1 MKKISFFAFAL
12 SAIALTSACK
22 TTKQKE
28 NLTEKELSGKWTI
41 TAVNNKDVKADKT
54 LFIDFMP
61 ENRVH
66 AEVGCNLYNNT
77 YAYDAE
83 ANTLTFSPNGQMTMM
98 MCPDM
103 NTETAIVSA
112 LNATSKIAKAAT
124 TNCINLL
131 NEKGDI
137 VLTLCK

>member
-1 MKKISFFAFAL
+1 MKKISFFAFAF

-28 NLTEKELSGKWTI
+28 NMTEKELSGKWTI
-41 TAVNNKDVKADKT
+41 TAVNNKEVKADKT

-77 YAYDAE
+77 YVYDAE

-112 LNATSKIAKAAT
+112 LNATSKVAKAPTA
-124 TNCINLL
+124 NCINLL
-131 NEKGDI
+131 NEKGEI

>member
-28 NLTEKELSGKWTI
+28 NMTEKELSGKWTI
-41 TAVNNKDVKADKT
+41 TAVNNKEVKADKT

-77 YAYDAE
+77 YVYDAE
-83 ANTLTFSPNGQMTMM
+83 ANSLTFSPNGQMTMM

-112 LNATSKIAKAAT
+112 LNATSKVAKAT
-124 TNCINLL
+124 TANCINLL
-131 NEKGDI
+131 NEKGDT